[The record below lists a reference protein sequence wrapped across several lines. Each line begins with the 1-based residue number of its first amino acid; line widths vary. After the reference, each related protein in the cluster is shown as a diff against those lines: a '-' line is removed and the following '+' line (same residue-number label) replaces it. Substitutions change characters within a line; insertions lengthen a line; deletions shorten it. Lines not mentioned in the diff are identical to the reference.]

1 MLAAIF
7 CWLLVTGAS
16 AQWSGGHEYQPF
28 LKEGKTWLVQYDER
42 LVQNRAVPND
52 SCRYYLQGDTII
64 NDQVYMKAYCQFMGS
79 EPTYYAA
86 LREEGYTVYMIHHLD
101 YDGNPQTIDEYT
113 LYSFDAPR
121 FGSFI
126 TFFGSIYPGIT
137 ACRVQSIGDMIIR
150 EKIFSYQYIY
160 NEQIITPKITYS
172 YIVECIGSMS
182 GPFVGDGSLSTLL
195 SCYEGD
201 ECLYE
206 KGDEIKELEGIH
218 NSQLKTQDSDAPVYD
233 LQGRRVEN
241 PKQGEIY
248 IQNGK
253 KYINK

>member
-1 MLAAIF
+1 MKKTVMLAAIF
-7 CWLLVTGAS
+7 SWLLVTGAS

-64 NDQVYMKAYCQFMGS
+64 NDQVYMKAYRQFIGS

-86 LREEGYTVYMIHHLD
+86 LRETDRKVSMIYYEDDASNEILLYNYDFKKGESYHSSADDRAHLGHYRVEEIKEISLREKTYLSQKIQD
-101 YDGNPQTIDEYT
+101 ILIISWQ
-113 LYSFDAPR
+113 
-121 FGSFI
+121 
-126 TFFGSIYPGIT
+126 SIYYY
-137 ACRVQSIGDMIIR
+137 AYER
-150 EKIFSYQYIY
+150 
-160 NEQIITPKITYS
+160 
-172 YIVECIGSMS
+172 IGSLN
-182 GPFVGDGSLSTLL
+182 GPFSFLTTCTLL

-218 NSQLKTQDSDAPVYD
+218 SSQVISNDSDAPTYD
-233 LQGRRVEN
+233 LQGRRVAHL
-241 PKQGEIY
+241 KQGGIY
-248 IQNGK
+248 IQKGK
-253 KYINK
+253 KVQMKR